1 MQFKNNLIF
10 QKHIKRF
17 YLYEIVKVVKFIETG
32 KRTVVISGLE
42 MGRDGELLSNG
53 FRVSILQNESV
64 LKMDCGAGCTTM

>member
-1 MQFKNNLIF
+1 MQFQNNLIF

-53 FRVSILQNESV
+53 HRESQLQDDGWMAV
-64 LKMDCGAGCTTM
+64 MVTQQ

>member
-1 MQFKNNLIF
+1 MQFQNNLIF

-42 MGRDGELLSNG
+42 MRRDGELLSNG
-53 FRVSILQNESV
+53 HRESELQDDGWMAV
-64 LKMDCGAGCTTM
+64 MVTQQ